1 MSVYTK
7 LACFAGGA
15 LFGSFGIKLL
25 SSKDAKKAYVHVT
38 AAGLRMKDSVMG
50 TVTTVQENAADILAS
65 AKELNEDRAA
75 KEAEEA
81 AAANLE
87 SEEAGLTQREPPA
100 APSFREGGT
109 YERNHIARKPGA
121 HPVPAAAK
129 TNDTRSGGSAGGMDS
144 GKIMVPTGHRP

>member
-1 MSVYTK
+1 MFIRNWPA
-7 LACFAGGA
+7 LRA
-15 LFGSFGIKLL
+15 LFGSFGVKLL

-87 SEEAGLTQREPPA
+87 SEEA
-100 APSFREGGT
+100 
-109 YERNHIARKPGA
+109 
-121 HPVPAAAK
+121 
-129 TNDTRSGGSAGGMDS
+129 
-144 GKIMVPTGHRP
+144 